1 MASPPFHSTPQK
13 MTLQLP
19 PFQSFSILQVQ
30 GTQSN
35 EQEIQV
41 VNEISL
47 TLTVNG
53 EEWLAFMCTPLH
65 QIELAVGFLYNE
77 GIITSLDNVVDYRL
91 CDAGDN
97 VDIWLSFSPQKP
109 PAWTRTSGCSG
120 GSTSKNR
127 STQTFFNIHHIYSS
141 ELIYHL
147 IDLLYH
153 QQSLY
158 KTTGGIHTS
167 ALCNADQIILSV
179 EDIGRHNT
187 LDKLAGMMLLRH
199 LQIDNK
205 IVITTGRVSSEMM
218 QKAIRLG
225 CEIVVSRTSPSALAV
240 QLAQESGVTLI
251 GYAKRNQFNVYTHPE
266 RLDL

>member
-1 MASPPFHSTPQK
+1 
-13 MTLQLP
+13 MTLTVHPFLP
-19 PFQSFSILQVQ
+19 VSILRVQ
-30 GTQSN
+30 ETQS
-35 EQEIQV
+35 EQEEIAV

-53 EEWLAFMCTPLH
+53 EEWLSFMCTPIH
-65 QIELAVGFLYNE
+65 QIELSIGFLYNE
-77 GIITSLDNVVDYRL
+77 NIINSIEEVVDVRL
-91 CDAGDN
+91 CESGGN
-97 VDIWLSFSPQKP
+97 VDVWLSSSPKKP
-109 PAWTRTSGCSG
+109 SLWARTSGCSG
-120 GSTSKNR
+120 GSSSR
-127 STQTFFNIHHIYSS
+127 IHSTPNIAPKITQRYPAQ
-141 ELIYHL
+141 LIYAL
-147 IDLLYH
+147 VDLLYR

-158 KTTGGIHTS
+158 KTSGGIHTS
-167 ALCNADQIILSV
+167 ALCDRERVIFSV

-187 LDKLAGMMLLRH
+187 LDKLAGMLLLRH

-205 IVITTGRVSSEMM
+205 IILTTGRVSSEMM

-251 GYAKRNQFNVYTHPE
+251 GYAKRNQFNVYSHPE

>member
-1 MASPPFHSTPQK
+1 MI
-13 MTLQLP
+13 LQFP
-19 PFQSFSILQVQ
+19 PFQSFAILQVQ
-30 GTQSN
+30 GTQSK
-35 EQEIQV
+35 EQELRV

-65 QIELAVGFLYNE
+65 QIEMAIGFLYNE
-77 GIITSLDNVVDYRL
+77 GIIGGLDDVLDYRL
-91 CDAGDN
+91 CEAGDN
-97 VDIWLSFSPQKP
+97 VDVWLSYSPQKP
-109 PAWTRTSGCSG
+109 PTWTRTSGCSG
-120 GSTSKNR
+120 GSTSKNQ
-127 STQTFFNIHHIYSS
+127 STQTFLTVHHTCTS
-141 ELIYHL
+141 EDIYHL
-147 IDLLYH
+147 VDLLYQ
-153 QQSLY
+153 QQSFY

-167 ALCNADQIILSV
+167 ALCNTDQIILSV

-225 CEIVVSRTSPSALAV
+225 CEIVISRTSPSALAV

>member
-1 MASPPFHSTPQK
+1 

-19 PFQSFSILQVQ
+19 PFRSFSIIQVQ

-35 EQEIQV
+35 EQELQV
-41 VNEISL
+41 VNEMSL

-53 EEWLAFMCTPLH
+53 EEWLAFLCTPLH
-65 QIELAVGFLYNE
+65 QIELAIGFLYNE
-77 GIITSLDNVVDYRL
+77 GIITSLDNVMDYRL
-91 CDAGDN
+91 CETGDN
-97 VDIWLSFSPQKP
+97 VDIWLSYSPKKP

-127 STQTFFNIHHIYSS
+127 STKTFFTFHRIYSS
-141 ELIYHL
+141 EVIYHL
-147 IDLLYH
+147 IDSLYH

-167 ALCNADQIILSV
+167 VLCNNDQIILSA

-205 IVITTGRVSSEMM
+205 ILITTGRVSSEMM
-218 QKAIRLG
+218 QKAIHLG

-240 QLAQESGVTLI
+240 QLAQESGITLI

>member
-1 MASPPFHSTPQK
+1 MGAQIHPFHT
-13 MTLQLP
+13 
-19 PFQSFSILQVQ
+19 FAIIEVQ
-30 GTQSN
+30 GAQSN
-35 EQEIQV
+35 HQEIPV

-53 EEWLAFMCTPLH
+53 EEWVAFMCTPL
-65 QIELAVGFLYNE
+65 QQVELAIGFLYNE
-77 GIITSLDNVVDYRL
+77 GIISSLDEIVDYRL
-91 CDAGDN
+91 CEAGDN
-97 VDIWLSFSPQKP
+97 VDIWLTFSPPKP
-109 PAWTRTSGCSG
+109 RSWTRTSGCSG
-120 GSTSKNR
+120 GATAKNR
-127 STQTFFNIHHIYSS
+127 SGTPPIPVRTTYAAQS
-141 ELIYHL
+141 IYHL

-167 ALCNADQIILSV
+167 ALCTTDQLVITV

-187 LDKLAGMMLLRH
+187 LDKLAGAMLLH
-199 LQIDNK
+199 QLEIDNK

-251 GYAKRNQFNVYTHPE
+251 GYAKRNQFNIYAHPE
-266 RLDL
+266 RLAL

>member
-1 MASPPFHSTPQK
+1 MTAKVPPFHS
-13 MTLQLP
+13 L
-19 PFQSFSILQVQ
+19 SILQVQ
-30 GTQSN
+30 GKEFH
-35 EQEIQV
+35 EQEIPV

-53 EEWLAFMCTPLH
+53 EEWLSFMCTPLH
-65 QIELAVGFLYNE
+65 QIEMAIGFLYNE
-77 GIITSLDNVVDYRL
+77 GIIANLDNVVDYRL
-91 CDAGDN
+91 CETGDN
-97 VDIWLSFSPQKP
+97 VDVWLTYSPQKP
-109 PAWTRTSGCSG
+109 RAWTRTSGCSG
-120 GSTSKNR
+120 GSTLKKHAS
-127 STQTFFNIHHIYSS
+127 QTFITIHRTYSADI
-141 ELIYHL
+141 IYHL

-167 ALCNADQIILSV
+167 ALCNADQIIVSV

-205 IVITTGRVSSEMM
+205 IILTTGRVSSEMM

-225 CEIVVSRTSPSALAV
+225 CEIVISRTSPSALAA
-240 QLAQESGVTLI
+240 QLAQEAGVTLI
-251 GYAKRNQFNVYTHPE
+251 GYAKRNQFNVYTHSE
-266 RLDL
+266 RLTP